1 MLKVETDMPAGYL
14 ELTVDGAV
22 DKEGYQAA
30 VDAVDLLLQSHAQ
43 LNVVEVVRNIG
54 WIEPEVWW
62 KDLLFHLAHRNFIHR
77 AAVVSDSG
85 WVGPVTR
92 IFAPFYPAAI
102 RTFGLDQLEHARQ
115 WAKVGDVN
123 KAAD

>member
-1 MLKVETDMPAGYL
+1 MLKVETDLPAGYL

-22 DKEGYQAA
+22 DKEDYQAA

>member
-1 MLKVETDMPAGYL
+1 MLEVETDVPAGYL

-22 DKEGYQAA
+22 DKEDYQAA

>member
-1 MLKVETDMPAGYL
+1 MLKVETDVPAGYL
-14 ELTVDGAV
+14 EFTVDGAV
-22 DKEGYQAA
+22 DKEDYQAA

-115 WAKVGDVN
+115 WTKVGDVN

>member
-1 MLKVETDMPAGYL
+1 MLEVETDVPAGYL

-22 DKEGYQAA
+22 DKEDYQAA

-77 AAVVSDSG
+77 AAVVSNSG

>member
-1 MLKVETDMPAGYL
+1 MLKVETDLPAGYL

-22 DKEGYQAA
+22 DKEDYQAA

-92 IFAPFYPAAI
+92 IFAPFYPEAI

>member
-1 MLKVETDMPAGYL
+1 MLKVETDVPAGYL

-22 DKEGYQAA
+22 DKEDYR
-30 VDAVDLLLQSHAQ
+30 LLQSHAQ

-54 WIEPEVWW
+54 WIEPEIWW

>member
-1 MLKVETDMPAGYL
+1 MLKVETDVPAGYL
-14 ELTVDGAV
+14 EFTVDGAV
-22 DKEGYQAA
+22 DKEDYQAA

>member
-1 MLKVETDMPAGYL
+1 MLKVEIDVPAGYL

-22 DKEGYQAA
+22 DKEDYQAA

>member
-1 MLKVETDMPAGYL
+1 MLKVETDVPAGYL

-22 DKEGYQAA
+22 DKEDYQAA